1 MKNSNNLNMQTSSVI
16 VIEAQGLA
24 KSFGSVEA
32 LKPTDLSVQSGE
44 LFGLIGPDGVGKT
57 TLIRMLTSLLL
68 PDEGE
73 ASVLGF
79 DVVSKYKE
87 VRRRIGYMPG
97 RFSLY
102 QDLLVRENL
111 EFFASIFGT
120 TVEQN
125 YDLIRDIYSHI
136 EPFAS
141 RRAGALSGGM
151 KQKLALSCALIH
163 RPEVLFLDEPTTGV
177 DAVSRRE
184 FWDMLGKLKSQGLTI
199 LVSTPYMDE
208 ASRCDRIAL
217 MLDGEILL
225 TDTPTGIRSG
235 FKGDLFSVKY
245 PQVYPLLT
253 TLREHPDLANV
264 YPFGESVHVTVG
276 NVGVDIESFLKERGI
291 TAQVKRID
299 PTVEDVFLSLA
310 GRTSVMEGAHET

>member
-1 MKNSNNLNMQTSSVI
+1 
-16 VIEAQGLA
+16 
-24 KSFGSVEA
+24 
-32 LKPTDLSVQSGE
+32 
-44 LFGLIGPDGVGKT
+44 
-57 TLIRMLTSLLL
+57 MLTSLLL